1 MINEHEFTLPDNA
14 NVSRE
19 TEALLVQYVAML
31 VKWNAAINLVSHAS
45 IKEVWTRHIVD
56 SIQVFNFGHTAKHWV
71 DLGTGGGLPGLVVA
85 ILAQQ
90 LAPEMR
96 ITLVESDQRKAA
108 FLRQASQMLGVRT
121 HVIADRIEA
130 VPPLG
135 ADIVSARALASLSV
149 LCGFAKRHLA
159 RDGLAIFLKGKS
171 AATEISEAQASW
183 QFLLE
188 SHSSVTDPSATVL
201 LVRNIVHV

>member
-1 MINEHEFTLPDNA
+1 MISDHDLTLPSSA

-19 TEALLVQYVAML
+19 TKALLVQYVAML
-31 VKWNAAINLVSHAS
+31 VKWNTSINLVSRAS

-56 SIQVFNFGHTAKHWV
+56 SIQVFNFGHTAKHWA

-96 ITLVESDQRKAA
+96 VTLVESDQRKAA
-108 FLRQASQMLGVRT
+108 FLRQASQMLCVNT

-135 ADIVSARALASLSV
+135 ADVVSARALAPLPA

-159 RDGLAIFLKGKS
+159 CDGLAIFLKGKS
-171 AATEISEAQASW
+171 AATEISEAQATWRFS
-183 QFLLE
+183 LE
-188 SHSSVTDPSATVL
+188 SHRSVTDASATVL
-201 LVRNIVHV
+201 LVRNIIHV

>member
-56 SIQVFNFGHTAKHWV
+56 SIQVFNFGHTARHWV

-159 RDGLAIFLKGKS
+159 CDGLAIFLKGKS

-188 SHSSVTDPSATVL
+188 SHSSVTDPPATVL